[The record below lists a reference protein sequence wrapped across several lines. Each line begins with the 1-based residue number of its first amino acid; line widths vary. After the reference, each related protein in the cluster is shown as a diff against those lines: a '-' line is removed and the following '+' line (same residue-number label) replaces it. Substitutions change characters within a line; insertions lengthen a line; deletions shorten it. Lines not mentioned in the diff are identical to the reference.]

1 MTKPT
6 RFALLLLAVA
16 VPAAALKSD
25 RDQEILIDAD
35 RSAGTIDATELFG
48 NVRIDQGS
56 LKIRSDHAKIELVD
70 GATQRV
76 QFDGDPAMLE
86 QALDDHEGLLKA
98 QAKKIDYQVID
109 KKVVLTGN
117 VVVERPRGII
127 TGTRIVY
134 DLDSGYIDAGE
145 VGQRV
150 HMRIKPKPKA
160 ATPAAA
166 PGTTPPPPPAIA
178 PEPGTDTEKH

>member
-16 VPAAALKSD
+16 MPAAALKSD

-48 NVRIDQGS
+48 HVRIDQGS
-56 LKIRSDHAKIELVD
+56 LKIRSDHAKIELID
-70 GATQRV
+70 GETQRV
-76 QFDGDPAMLE
+76 QFDGEPATLE
-86 QALDDHEGLLKA
+86 QALDDHQGLLKA
-98 QAKKIDYQVID
+98 QAKKIDYKVTD

-117 VVVERPRGII
+117 VVVERPRGTI
-127 TGTRIVY
+127 TGARIVY

-145 VGQRV
+145 VGHRV
-150 HMRIKPKPKA
+150 HLTIKPKPKPPA
-160 ATPAAA
+160 PVAPAADA
-166 PGTTPPPPPAIA
+166 AG
-178 PEPGTDTEKH
+178 EPGADTEKH